1 MLTEIVEKDAKKNLG
16 VETLQRHAKNW
27 SPQRLLQILR
37 YCREWNSRARNC
49 HIAMMVVKAVT
60 TTVPMGKLTSIDGVP
75 EVLASIAPYA
85 ERHFARLDG
94 LVAGSYL
101 LDFTLRSMGSL
112 HGVDVAGGSRSG
124 VEGYAEWA
132 ARSKYV
138 LPPTTVDGRVQVGG
152 SVIVG
157 SKTGKMRGDDGNDSS
172 DGDEGVI
179 SVGESDT
186 SDDEDGGE
194 SISGDDSSTN

>member
-1 MLTEIVEKDAKKNLG
+1 
-16 VETLQRHAKNW
+16 
-27 SPQRLLQILR
+27 
-37 YCREWNSRARNC
+37 
-49 HIAMMVVKAVT
+49 MMVVKAVT
-60 TTVPMGKLTSIDGVP
+60 TTVPVGKLASIDGVP